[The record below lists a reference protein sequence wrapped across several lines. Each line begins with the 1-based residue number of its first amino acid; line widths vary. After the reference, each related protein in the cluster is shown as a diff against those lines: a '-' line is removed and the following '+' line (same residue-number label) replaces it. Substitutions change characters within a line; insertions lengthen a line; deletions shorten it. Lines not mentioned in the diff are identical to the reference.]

1 MIEQLRIQC
10 PSCGIILDVRN
21 SKHEAVKRITCPHCQ
36 KQLAIDFQEEEKPS
50 VSPQPLGTV
59 YYGEMRIDLQEGI
72 NQIQL
77 PGFEFVEIKV
87 VRLKDGSSKCMV
99 RPLSAEHAVC
109 INDERL
115 SQDDEVSLAIGDE
128 LRIDSSLLV
137 YGKPKQSATQKHHED
152 KSHDS
157 GQNQINVVKKYKPKW
172 PYAVIALIVFVGCL
186 LSIKH
191 FAPKEVENPNPLVEV
206 PDTPPQKPRR
216 VENPPTICPPP
227 HVKDKEKDYSK
238 LSQYELE
245 KLAKENDTRAQYELG
260 KRYVRQTGSNKVILG
275 INYLNV
281 ASRNGSL
288 EAHQTLA
295 KVINALQ
302 RKADNG
308 DSVAYQILNT
318 IDNQ

>member
-99 RPLSAEHAVC
+99 RPLSAEHVVS
-109 INDERL
+109 INDEQL

-172 PYAVIALIVFVGCL
+172 PYAVIALIALAVFL
-186 LSIKH
+186 FTIKH
-191 FAPKEVENPNPLVEV
+191 FVPKEVENPKPLVEV
-206 PDTPPQKPRR
+206 PDTPTQKPPI
-216 VENPPTICPPP
+216 VKQPIGPTVCPTPKEN
-227 HVKDKEKDYSK
+227 DYTK
-238 LSQYELE
+238 LDQYKLE
-245 KLAKENDTRAQYELG
+245 KLANKGDVKAQFELG
-260 KRYVRQTGSNKVILG
+260 KCYVRGTGSNKVILG
-275 INYLNV
+275 INYLKE
-281 ASRNGSL
+281 ASRNGSS
-288 EAHQTLA
+288 EAHQTLT
-295 KVINALQ
+295 KVINTLQ

-308 DSVAYQILNT
+308 DSVAYQILMT